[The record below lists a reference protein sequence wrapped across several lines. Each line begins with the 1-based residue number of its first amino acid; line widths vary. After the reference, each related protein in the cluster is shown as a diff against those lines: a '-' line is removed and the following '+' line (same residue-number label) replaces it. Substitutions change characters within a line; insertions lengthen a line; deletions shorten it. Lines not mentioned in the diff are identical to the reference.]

1 MMTKYCTFTAG
12 DESFSHEN
20 NLNKTYIYECSGDPM
35 KLCLQGDKG
44 IFETIAVKN
53 FSEF

>member
-35 KLCLQGDKG
+35 NVLHTIDLSYVSR
-44 IFETIAVKN
+44 ETKVYSKP
-53 FSEF
+53 